1 MPSDRKLVSLC
12 MTASRHFVLSFLGPI
27 FAGGLFCGL
36 VLLNWR
42 LLEEHRLEP
51 LVTILV
57 GTVLVAI
64 ATRWFV
70 RNCIAVRCP
79 FCGGKSYEIPE
90 RGNRFMCLVCGKDH

>member
-1 MPSDRKLVSLC
+1 
-12 MTASRHFVLSFLGPI
+12 MTSARHFVLSFFGPVL
-27 FAGGLFCGL
+27 AGGVFCGL

-42 LLEEHRLEP
+42 WLEEHRVTP
-51 LVTILV
+51 LVTMLV
-57 GTVLVAI
+57 GAVVVGV

-79 FCGGKSYEIPE
+79 FCGGKSYEIPG